1 MNFSPNDGWSQTEVN
16 DLFDYIQL
24 MTKHRFQS
32 NPAALYRSI
41 AMFRYSLVTSEHIQR
56 IKTKIFDTLQN
67 HVMEVTRY
75 NLNTKIRMIYALG
88 VPIMP
93 NFLEVIR
100 KIAHFQLD
108 EQNRIIRYMSKDR
121 VLLLG
126 PEPHFQN
133 WNMDLI
139 DFLVDF
145 ADKNH
150 LGPMKLCDLAKE
162 FKAVHK
168 DERRESSL
176 AQKFSLIRHRFH
188 ELSHLD
194 TQTLIKISFTS
205 GAKITNRFLAEIQ
218 KTGTVELDIFGRIAQ
233 YYSNDG
239 MIKLGD
245 VKRGRNSRDD
255 VVMDSEN
262 PEDVDSDD
270 NVVWRVIHMD
280 HDYLPVKKPSVLFD
294 GPGKCPS
301 PILLEKMEIEEEEEG
316 LSMTSTSSEN
326 QKTSNHHRYSY
337 YTWKSLQDQS
347 VRFLAAFCQKRD
359 EKLPL
364 SAIAKA
370 FKKKFDDPAAAKSVE
385 MRFFR
390 IKQKIHTLH
399 HLDIP
404 TRIRM
409 LYVTQAQV
417 DPLFL
422 AIIRKSANVEV
433 DAFGKILKYKAHD
446 GSLVLGY
453 DNEKSEDVKSDD
465 VKALPI
471 PLEDVKIEVDE
482 DDVDPD
488 FLEKVKIEEEAEGVY
503 PYPESTR
510 MDYNEQSVDFLA
522 DYCRNRDW
530 PVTGWE
536 LATAFK
542 ASSDDPSFAKSIEI
556 RFSRIKKRI
565 HTFDHLDVSTR
576 IRMLFVTKAKVDP
589 LFLELI
595 QKSGDVHLDQ
605 SQRISGYSAFDGSLT
620 LGRGDWSHLRA
631 VTSSERYISLNEQ
644 EFDLKDVKIEE
655 MDDSEV
661 QKAST
666 SSDFTQMTD
675 QQFYISSTPSNSE
688 IPETFESTNLKKF
701 QELLHC
707 LLLTLDSPSLA
718 EIDEKFKKSIE
729 KVEISREI
737 PMETAILS
745 LEIIFNLFTQRY
757 SAEDVNQ
764 KTSIP
769 SHTILTLLMNLCF
782 FLKSPKT
789 SGLQNRI
796 RNARNGKIP
805 VRNVQIALETALLL
819 INP

>member
-1 MNFSPNDGWSQTEVN
+1 MNSPPDDGWSQSEVN
-16 DLFDYIQL
+16 DLFDYIELITKNRVQL
-24 MTKHRFQS
+24 NT
-32 NPAALYRSI
+32 AALYRSI
-41 AMFRYSLVTSEHIQR
+41 AMSRYSFVSSEHIQR
-56 IKTKIFDTLQN
+56 VKSKIFDTLQN
-67 HVMEVTRY
+67 HVLEVTRY

-88 VPIMP
+88 VPIGP
-93 NFLEVIR
+93 DFQEVLR

-108 EQNRIIRYMSKDR
+108 EQNRIIRYMSKDK
-121 VLLLG
+121 VLILG
-126 PEPHFQN
+126 PEPLLQT

-139 DFLVDF
+139 DFLVETSE
-145 ADKNH
+145 KI
-150 LGPMKLCDLAKE
+150 LRPIKLCDLADE

-168 DERRESSL
+168 DERRASSL
-176 AQKFSLIRHRFH
+176 AQKLGLIRHKLH

-194 TQTLIKISFTS
+194 TRTLIKISFTT
-205 GAKITNRFLAEIQ
+205 GAKVSDHFLAEIQ
-218 KTGTVELDIFGRIAQ
+218 KTGTVKLNVFRQIVG

-239 MIKLGD
+239 MLMLGD
-245 VKRGRNSRDD
+245 VERVENDDFINRD
-255 VVMDSEN
+255 VVVVDSEN
-262 PEDVDSDD
+262 SEDVDSDD
-270 NVVWRVIHMD
+270 DVVRRVIQMD
-280 HDYLPVKKPSVLFD
+280 HDYLPVKKSSVVFG
-294 GPGKCPS
+294 GPGKCPA
-301 PILLEKMEIEEEEEG
+301 PILLEKMEVSKEEEEG

-326 QKTSNHHRYSY
+326 QKTSNYQRHSF
-337 YTWKSLQDQS
+337 YTWKSLHDQS
-347 VRFLAAFCQKRD
+347 VRFLADSCQKRD
-359 EKLPL
+359 QRISL
-364 SAIAKA
+364 SAIAKE
-370 FKKKFDDPAAAKSVE
+370 FKRKFDDPAAARSVQ

-390 IKQKIHTLH
+390 IKRKIHTLH

-409 LYVTQAQV
+409 LYVTNAQV

-422 AIIRKSANVEV
+422 TIIRKSAYVEV
-433 DAFGKILKYKAHD
+433 DQFMKILKYKAHD
-446 GSLVLGY
+446 GSLELGC
-453 DNEKSEDVKSDD
+453 EIEKSDD
-465 VKALPI
+465 VESDDVAVLPI
-471 PLEDVKIEVDE
+471 PLEDVKIEVE

-488 FLEKVKIEEEAEGVY
+488 FLEKVKIEEADDVY
-503 PYPESTR
+503 SYPESSI
-510 MDYNEQSVDFLA
+510 MDYNEQSVAFLV

-536 LATAFK
+536 LANAFK
-542 ASSDDPSFAKSIEI
+542 TSSDDPSFTKSIEI
-556 RFSRIKKRI
+556 RFGRIKKRI
-565 HTFDHLDVSTR
+565 HTFNHLDISTR

-620 LGRGDWSHLRA
+620 LGRGDWSHLR
-631 VTSSERYISLNEQ
+631 SERYISSNEPD
-644 EFDLKDVKIEE
+644 FDFKDAKIEE
-655 MDDSEV
+655 MNDSEY

-666 SSDFTQMTD
+666 SQKTSDD
-675 QQFYISSTPSNSE
+675 QFYVASTPSKSTSSE

-718 EIDEKFKKSIE
+718 EIDKKFKKSIE
-729 KVEISREI
+729 KVEISKEI

-757 SAEDVNQ
+757 SIEDVNQ

-769 SHTILTLLMNLCF
+769 GHTILTLLMNLCF

-789 SGLQNRI
+789 SCLQNRI